1 MAETKKTKVF
11 CIGLGKTGTTSIGD
25 ALAILGYRRSGWH
38 DIISRQLTHDWWCGN
53 LDSLFEHTT
62 KYDAFE
68 DNPWPLVY
76 QEMAAR
82 YPTAKFILTT
92 RSDHNKWL
100 RSISEH
106 NMHRPWVG
114 HRMIYGSYEAIGNE
128 ERYLRVYH
136 RHRDSV
142 RAFFA
147 DKPDRLL
154 ELCIDETRDW
164 NALCKYLD
172 ISEVPTVP
180 FPKSNVTAS
189 HMGLLQIGR
198 QIWGIL
204 HYTELAFLYFLYKES
219 WMVAM
224 DPIYEQKDHVAEVPS
239 LRGRIEQTS
248 DSLSQRCLR
257 AYLDHR

>member
-1 MAETKKTKVF
+1 MADTKKTKVF
-11 CIGLGKTGTTSIGD
+11 CVGLGKTGTTSIGD
-25 ALAILGYRRSGWH
+25 ALAILGYRRSGWN
-38 DIISRQLTHDWWCGN
+38 DITSRQLTHDWWCGN
-53 LDSLFEHTT
+53 IDSLIEHSAG
-62 KYDAFE
+62 YDAFE

-92 RSDHNKWL
+92 RSDDNKWL

-128 ERYLRVYH
+128 ERYLRVYR

-147 DKPDRLL
+147 DKADRLL
-154 ELCIDETRDW
+154 ELCIDETRGW
-164 NALCKYLD
+164 NALCTHLD
-172 ISEVPTVP
+172 ISDVPTVP

-198 QIWGIL
+198 QMWGIL

-224 DPIYEQKDHVAEVPS
+224 DPLYEDKDPAAEMPS

-257 AYLDHR
+257 AYLERR